1 MIVRFSF
8 SKTRQIVTFWHFQ
21 WTFVHLKCKRSSLRS
36 QCWMRLFLCFSDFL
50 EWFFVWDWG
59 WCDKRPW
66 FSWSGFNWQ
75 WLVYQ
80 ATNHNLITLSWLE
93 ASSNLITGREQRRT
107 LKIDPL
113 QHLNGSSD
121 KSFLSNLSIRSL
133 AFLVNFL
140 AVAKCI
146 CVIKALK
153 WTLIYWT
160 LFGQS
165 VDHITWLLIRW
176 QLYQNSFRD

>member
-1 MIVRFSF
+1 MIFVL
-8 SKTRQIVTFWHFQ
+8 TFLNFAFGTHSNGICLDSR
-21 WTFVHLKCKRSSLRS
+21 HLVLGLRVQS
-36 QCWMRLFLCFSDFL
+36 TS
-50 EWFFVWDWG
+50 V
-59 WCDKRPW
+59 
-66 FSWSGFNWQ
+66 
-75 WLVYQ
+75 
-80 ATNHNLITLSWLE
+80 
-93 ASSNLITGREQRRT
+93 
-107 LKIDPL
+107 
-113 QHLNGSSD
+113 NGSSD

-146 CVIKALK
+146 CAIKALK

>member
-1 MIVRFSF
+1 MEPNGTSWKNLVFDRFY
-8 SKTRQIVTFWHFQ
+8 IWGHVTSIEKWHFFCIGVL
-21 WTFVHLKCKRSSLRS
+21 WCEWS
-36 QCWMRLFLCFSDFL
+36 Q
-50 EWFFVWDWG
+50 
-59 WCDKRPW
+59 W

-176 QLYQNSFRD
+176 QLY